1 MVEAM
6 GTPMADLC
14 QRVIEIILPPLS
26 EAVGIAID

>member
-14 QRVIEIILPPLS
+14 QCFIEIILPPLS
-26 EAVGIAID
+26 EAMGIAID